1 MQAALALG
9 CVAMVVEHGQI
20 EPQLAATVSA
30 AGLVLLSYT
39 VNDELEV
46 QRLLGLGVQGLITDR
61 VDGFK
66 PGP

>member
-1 MQAALALG
+1 M
-9 CVAMVVEHGQI
+9 
-20 EPQLAATVSA
+20 SA